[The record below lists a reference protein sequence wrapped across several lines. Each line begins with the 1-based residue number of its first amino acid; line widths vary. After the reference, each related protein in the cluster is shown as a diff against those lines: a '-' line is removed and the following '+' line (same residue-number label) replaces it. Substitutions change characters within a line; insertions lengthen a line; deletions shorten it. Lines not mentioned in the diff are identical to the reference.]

1 MNEKKPCSV
10 EEPPDGGYGWVILV
24 SSMAIAFI
32 CGGNFYNCGIF
43 LVSFVEHFQQGT
55 AQVSLIGSI
64 SSALYVSSGLL
75 ANPLCKRFGVRIVV
89 MVAGSIST
97 VGVILS
103 IFTPSLM
110 FLYFSYGVLVGF
122 GRGVSVFSTFLIMP
136 QYFKKR
142 YAVANG
148 MTFVGV
154 SVGILCLAPLY
165 NFVIEVYG
173 WRGAMF
179 IVAGIDVHLLVF
191 GSLLRPLPRES
202 NGEKNTF
209 YKLTAGNSERDDVS
223 KNELKYHH
231 SLESMAMLREQEYSP
246 VKTKHIR
253 TGHFFIKCSNLPV
266 LKLFLKNPV
275 FSLIYFAQL
284 LESFGISTT
293 LMYIVARAISMDI
306 SRLNASFL
314 MTLMGIGWMMG
325 CLSHGWIVHTG
336 YISAIT
342 LMGLTIAGSGM
353 AVLCIV
359 FVHTYA
365 LLVVFVVCYGIFCG
379 TYQPVIMVALRECV
393 EDKDHGTAA
402 ALDWSIMSVGYMF
415 GPPIAG
421 WLYDTSGTFNTPF
434 LVAGGVLVCSGIM
447 VLLASRM
454 KTRLE
459 YGPFSPRDYEVQ
471 IWRNP

>member
-110 FLYFSYGVLVGF
+110 FLYFSYGVLVG
-122 GRGVSVFSTFLIMP
+122 
-136 QYFKKR
+136 
-142 YAVANG
+142 
-148 MTFVGV
+148 
-154 SVGILCLAPLY
+154 
-165 NFVIEVYG
+165 
-173 WRGAMF
+173 
-179 IVAGIDVHLLVF
+179 
-191 GSLLRPLPRES
+191 
-202 NGEKNTF
+202 
-209 YKLTAGNSERDDVS
+209 
-223 KNELKYHH
+223 
-231 SLESMAMLREQEYSP
+231 
-246 VKTKHIR
+246 
-253 TGHFFIKCSNLPV
+253 
-266 LKLFLKNPV
+266 
-275 FSLIYFAQL
+275 
-284 LESFGISTT
+284 
-293 LMYIVARAISMDI
+293 
-306 SRLNASFL
+306 
-314 MTLMGIGWMMG
+314 
-325 CLSHGWIVHTG
+325 
-336 YISAIT
+336 
-342 LMGLTIAGSGM
+342 
-353 AVLCIV
+353 
-359 FVHTYA
+359 
-365 LLVVFVVCYGIFCG
+365 
-379 TYQPVIMVALRECV
+379 
-393 EDKDHGTAA
+393 
-402 ALDWSIMSVGYMF
+402 
-415 GPPIAG
+415 